1 MGRSVF
7 WIWMWGCE
15 EGALGLGFRGGGGGR
30 EMEENELEEGEAS
43 SYRNDNDN
51 YDGSI
56 DPDIAFSYIGEKL
69 QNVLGHFQKDFEG
82 GVSAEN
88 LGAKYG
94 GYGSFL
100 PAYQRSP
107 VWSHPRTPPIVH
119 NYSTARSPNNPL
131 TEGGHQNSL
140 VSSTASQSVKPAST
154 SSTSLPVLKTPSM
167 KDSVKQDI
175 GTPCTLPEEV
185 TPRYESENKRFNNLS
200 DQKTLKVRLKV
211 GSDNLSTIKNAE
223 IYSGLGLDVSPSSSL
238 NESPSESEGMSIE
251 PQDMPFESPT
261 TILKIMT
268 SFPVPEDLLISP
280 LSHDLIQLTE
290 KEKLMK
296 DYTSMAMSKGGLEI
310 TNMVRYG
317 SDSRKVVGEVMGKKK
332 MKSLKHNDVSAE
344 SKSGNGKDA
353 RKGNGFILRKE
364 PDIDILACEEL
375 VSKTLKL
382 PLLSNSNS
390 AAGYMEKGEDRASD
404 VVREANKG
412 LPKDKD
418 CSDLAKEESS
428 GPTFTQE
435 DGWFEKSKARSA
447 GKAWVDKR
455 TSSLDDVPAYPKKS
469 AHPNRETSYDSI
481 KSDSNVSKGRKALN
495 SEFTDP
501 FKEKANKKDTVY
513 EQDSMRLPPEKEE
526 SFSGSKKILKGIQ
539 SNGAQSPEVPKVSL
553 RKTKKSTHVE
563 ELKIQ
568 KDLGRTGN
576 GYGDFFGE
584 LEEEQNQMDLL
595 EVPSGDKDFNMVEKC
610 TSAINN
616 ASDERSSA
624 KKFDKL
630 STSEAYP
637 KAVSNVAPC
646 LGNGPICDAVP
657 VTGAPSI
664 IEPDNWVQCD
674 RCHKWRLLP
683 FGRSPNELPEKWLCS
698 MLDWLPEMNRCSV
711 TEEETTKALNVL
723 YKTPAPERQTNLPG
737 NPGGVITG
745 VTFANVWHPDQN
757 HQNISLHAR
766 AWGERKKDGSKEM
779 ADASHNDGLSQLSN
793 SMKRS
798 LQASVKGRSL
808 NDVNQS
814 PLIGKPDFQQL
825 SKSSDLP
832 VKNSK
837 EKQQVHDSYSGG
849 GDAKS
854 LKMKSRKDNGDKDFS
869 RASKKMKT
877 DCTHEDWMLD
887 HSGQVGKMVPSSSN
901 DFHTTSEKNRPRYSE
916 HSSFKD
922 SRNDACDG
930 PHVSVKKAN
939 SKVLVSL
946 EDGSLEMG
954 NSNAR
959 ENARKRKVKE
969 FSDDD
974 YRKEKKARLSKSEGK
989 EHRSSRDSG
998 RRDKKGSHSK
1008 NQHLGKDP
1016 WSNLSQRSLD
1026 GLDSLRKDLG
1036 SLQPSLAATSS
1047 SSKVSGSHKTR
1058 VSLQEVKGSPVE
1070 SVSSSPMRIS
1080 NPNKLASACRDLK
1093 GKDDLQYAG
1102 PFPVGSPRKFSDGED
1117 DDGGVRSGTARN
1129 DKALSIAYHKSVGSP
1144 GLNIQGRDF
1153 HYTSGSKARAP
1164 IVPPSDITNQCHDDD
1179 RQTDGS
1185 CARESCPRK
1194 SGKGSSSRLKD
1205 KNRSIKTEFDMGKV
1219 KVPESLND
1227 LQDHSPSNEVKP
1239 RDDKNQ
1245 LQEKLGIKSDESENK
1260 NDARKDAAGKSSSE
1274 SSKIQ
1279 SHLNFVE
1286 HDGSHIKVD
1295 SICREDAV
1303 STTKQTVLRDCDS
1316 ERSSKRLPSDKTD
1329 QVGLVSG
1336 RGKSLPLPPSGG
1348 SQIETVNRCP
1358 RPVTGSHNGN
1368 GVHSPAVV
1376 ASDSDAAL
1384 KVQNQVRKAD
1394 SQNGTQHISSRHPTP
1409 NGQKARELEAP
1420 SPARR
1425 DSSSLAATNA
1435 LKEAK
1440 DLKHLADRLKNSGSN
1455 LESTGLYFE
1464 AALKFLSGASLLESG
1479 SCESSRNSEINKSK
1493 PVYSSTA
1500 KLCEFCAHEYEK
1512 LKNTA
1517 AAALAY
1523 KCMEVAYM
1531 RIIYF
1536 SHTSAS
1542 RDHHELQTALQMV
1555 PPGESPSSSASDLD
1569 NLNNPTTLD
1578 KVNLAKGVNSPQVAG
1593 NHVIAA
1599 RSRPNFTRLLSFA
1612 QDVNLAMEASRKSR
1626 IAFAAANVSL
1636 SETKYAE
1643 SISSIKRALDFNF
1656 QDVEGL
1662 LRLVRLAMEAISH

>member
-1 MGRSVF
+1 MISV
-7 WIWMWGCE
+7 GDARK
-15 EGALGLGFRGGGGGR
+15 GLGLGFRGGGGGR

-107 VWSHPRTPPIVH
+107 VCSHPRTPPIVH

-131 TEGGHQNSL
+131 TEGGNQNSL
-140 VSSTASQSVKPAST
+140 VSSSASQSVKPRPAST

-185 TPRYESENKRFNNLS
+185 TPRYESENKRFTNLS
-200 DQKTLKVRLKV
+200 DQKTLKFRLKV

-296 DYTSMAMSKGGLEI
+296 DYISVAVSKGGLEI
-310 TNMVRYG
+310 TNMVQYG
-317 SDSRKVVGEVMGKKK
+317 SESRKVGGEVMGKRK
-332 MKSLKHNDVSAE
+332 MKSLKLNDVSAE

-353 RKGNGFILRKE
+353 RKGNGFISRKE
-364 PDIDILACEEL
+364 PDNDILACEEL

-382 PLLSNSNS
+382 PLLSNSDS
-390 AAGYMEKGEDRASD
+390 AAGYMEKGGDRASD
-404 VVREANKG
+404 VIREANKS

-469 AHPNRETSYDSI
+469 AHPNRETSYDSV

-513 EQDSMRLPPEKEE
+513 EQDSIRLPPEKED
-526 SFSGSKKILKGIQ
+526 SFSGSKKMLKGIQ
-539 SNGAQSPEVPKVSL
+539 SNGTQSPEVPKVSL
-553 RKTKKSTHVE
+553 RVGSSVHKTKKGTHAE

-576 GYGDFFGE
+576 GYGVGE
-584 LEEEQNQMDLL
+584 LDEEQNQMDLL
-595 EVPSGDKDFNMVEKC
+595 DVSSGDKDLKVVEKC

-637 KAVSNVAPC
+637 KAVSNVGPHV
-646 LGNGPICDAVP
+646 GNGPISDAVP
-657 VTGAPSI
+657 ATGAPSI
-664 IEPDNWVQCD
+664 IELDTWVQCD

-683 FGRSPNELPEKWLCS
+683 FGRSPKELPEKWLCS

-711 TEEETTKALNVL
+711 TEEETTQALIAL

-745 VTFANVWHPDQN
+745 VTFANIRHPDQN
-757 HQNISLHAR
+757 HQNFSLHAR
-766 AWGERKKDGSKEM
+766 AWGEKKKDGSKEM

-793 SMKRS
+793 SMMRS
-798 LQASVKGRSL
+798 LQSSVKGRSL

-814 PLIGKPDFQQL
+814 PLIREPDFQQL
-825 SKSSDLP
+825 SKSSDLT
-832 VKNSK
+832 VKKSN
-837 EKQQVHDSYSGG
+837 EKQQVRDSYSDG

-869 RASKKMKT
+869 RASKKIKT
-877 DCTHEDWMLD
+877 DSTHEDWMLD
-887 HSGQVGKMVPSSSN
+887 HSGHIGKMVPSSSN
-901 DFHTTSEKNRPRYSE
+901 GFHATSEKNRPRYGE

-930 PHVSVKKAN
+930 PHVSIKKAN

-946 EDGSLEMG
+946 DDGSLEMG

-974 YRKEKKARLSKSEGK
+974 YRKEKKKRVSKSEGK

-1016 WSNLSQRSLD
+1016 GSNLSQRSLD

-1093 GKDDLQYAG
+1093 GKDDLPSAG
-1102 PFPVGSPRKFSDGED
+1102 PFPVGSPRKCSDGED

-1129 DKALSIAYHKSVGSP
+1129 DKAVSIAYHRSVGSP
-1144 GLNIQGRDF
+1144 GLDIQGRDF
-1153 HYTSGSKARAP
+1153 HHASGSKARAP
-1164 IVPPSDITNQCHDDD
+1164 IVPPSDITNQCHDDE

-1205 KNRSIKTEFDMGKV
+1205 KHRSIITEFDMGKA
-1219 KVPESLND
+1219 KIPESLND
-1227 LQDHSPSNEVKP
+1227 LQDHPPCNEVKP

-1274 SSKIQ
+1274 SSKRE
-1279 SHLNFVE
+1279 SHLNFGE

-1368 GVHSPAVV
+1368 GVQSPAVV

-1384 KVQNQVRKAD
+1384 KVQKQVRKAD

-1409 NGQKARELEAP
+1409 NGQKARELDAP

-1425 DSSSLAATNA
+1425 DSSSSAATNA

-1455 LESTGLYFE
+1455 LESTELYFE
-1464 AALKFLSGASLLESG
+1464 AALKFLYGASLLESG
-1479 SCESSRNSEINKSK
+1479 AKQ
-1493 PVYSSTA
+1493 VYSSTA

-1512 LKNTA
+1512 LKNMA

-1531 RIIYF
+1531 RVIYF
-1536 SHTSAS
+1536 SHAIAS
-1542 RDHHELQTALQMV
+1542 RDRHELQTALQMV

-1612 QDVNLAMEASRKSR
+1612 QDVNFAMEASRKSR

-1662 LRLVRLAMEAISH
+1662 LRLVRLAMEAISR